1 MKTYEECLREFEG
14 LKQAEQPGY
23 LVKHGSFLTL
33 NALTFPG
40 IPYPGAII
48 TTHSGTLLSLYGLR
62 DVSQLAMN
70 NYETEV
76 ALCVKM
82 MLANYDN
89 VDGVSL
95 GDGTIIAKAGVK
107 ATSTNTT
114 RTLAPSTPTGVK
126 YVFVDGAGE
135 MQLSYDSDKLAYG
148 AVILTFTDPFV
159 IVEKTGTMQLKITI
173 NNTSAPVVIFLD
185 LTTTIKALIEHLTEG
200 TKINSKIALFNP
212 NGFSPLGGP
221 APVTVPR

>member
-14 LKQAEQPGY
+14 LRQSEQPGY
-23 LVKHGSFLTL
+23 LVKHGAYLTT

-48 TTHSGTLLSLYGLR
+48 TTHSGTLLTLYGLR
-62 DVSQLAMN
+62 DVSQIAMD

-95 GDGTIIAKAGVK
+95 GDGTIVAKAGVK

-114 RTLAPSTPTGVK
+114 RTATP
-126 YVFVDGAGE
+126 GA
-135 MQLSYDSDKLAYG
+135 
-148 AVILTFTDPFV
+148 
-159 IVEKTGTMQLKITI
+159 
-173 NNTSAPVVIFLD
+173 
-185 LTTTIKALIEHLTEG
+185 
-200 TKINSKIALFNP
+200 
-212 NGFSPLGGP
+212 
-221 APVTVPR
+221 